1 MKTFVTGGAGFLG
14 SAVVQRLAGRGDQ
27 VIGLARSDGA
37 ATRLTRLGAVPVRGD
52 ITDARTLGQLLS
64 DVDVVYHVAGSY
76 RIGIKESE
84 HEEMFRANVDGTT
97 IVLDAAIAAG
107 VGRIVYVS
115 TVGVF
120 GNTHGVVVDESYER
134 PDRDFL
140 SYYDATKYMAHRVAV
155 RRQAA
160 GAPVVIVQPG
170 AVYGPGDHSE
180 LGAQIELVAR
190 GKYTIRAFSELGFT
204 MSHVDD
210 VADGMLLAQERG
222 QTGES
227 YILGGEVTRLGTVL
241 DTVADLT
248 GHKRARIKV
257 PSPVFQ
263 AITPLGPLLRRVT
276 GTGPNL
282 HEVVRTSRNVTYWA
296 TSARAERE
304 LGYAPR
310 RLEQGL
316 RDLLAARVSA

>member
-1 MKTFVTGGAGFLG
+1 MKSFVTGGAGFLG
-14 SAVVQRLAGRGDQ
+14 SAVVRRLVSRGDT
-27 VIGLARSDGA
+27 VVALARSEQGA
-37 ATRLTRLGAVPVRGD
+37 TTITRLGAVPVRGD
-52 ITDARTLGQLLS
+52 ITDARALDQLLN
-64 DVDVVYHVAGSY
+64 DVDFVFHVAGAY

-84 HEEMFRANVDGTT
+84 HEEMFKVNVDGTT

-107 VGRIVYVS
+107 ARRIVYVS

-120 GNTHGVVVDESYER
+120 GNTRGKVVDETYER

-170 AVYGPGDHSE
+170 AIYGPGDHSE
-180 LGAQIELVAR
+180 LGAQIEQAAR
-190 GKYTIRAFSELGFT
+190 GRARIRAFPELGFT
-204 MSHVDD
+204 MSYVDD
-210 VADGMLLAQERG
+210 VAEGVLLAQEKGEDG
-222 QTGES
+222 QS
-227 YILGGEVTRLGTVL
+227 YILGGEISRLGDIV
-241 DTVADLT
+241 DRVADLT
-248 GHKRARIKV
+248 GHKRARLKV

-263 AITPLGPLLRRVT
+263 AIEPLGPLVGRVT

-282 HEVVRTSRNVTYWA
+282 HEVIRASKGVTYWA
-296 TSARAERE
+296 TSAKAERE

-316 RDLLAARVSA
+316 RDLLAARGA